1 MEQFAQDLQLINE
14 DKFKS
19 DRMLK
24 TRWNEYIQSKRERLS
39 PRVRSEL
46 LIEYAELQSKWFLR
60 WNNEN

>member
-19 DRMLK
+19 ERMLK
-24 TRWNEYIQSKRERLS
+24 TRWNEYLQSKRERLS

-46 LIEYAELQSKWFLR
+46 LIEYAELQSKWFLKWR
-60 WNNEN
+60 EE